1 MIDNPVY
8 KINGGVELNG
18 KIHILARLGGV
29 PYRRFCNRQD
39 AVMPLRH
46 LHIHAPMTAFCPT
59 CLKKYERWRKG
70 RGYLPLCS
78 VGQWEVNGLYLVA
91 SGWRWTSMDI
101 KLNCPSNSF
110 SARLDYLLSFE
121 RELALQLG
129 TYGYSPFQWDSE
141 SGVLRISQPIWDF
154 EWDNLLALTIE
165 KTTVA
170 FNLANAPTN
179 KWNRRTSS

>member
-1 MIDNPVY
+1 
-8 KINGGVELNG
+8 
-18 KIHILARLGGV
+18 
-29 PYRRFCNRQD
+29 
-39 AVMPLRH
+39 
-46 LHIHAPMTAFCPT
+46 
-59 CLKKYERWRKG
+59 
-70 RGYLPLCS
+70 
-78 VGQWEVNGLYLVA
+78 
-91 SGWRWTSMDI
+91 MDI